1 MPLTLSELIIID
13 DEKHERLWNN
23 AILIFDTSSLLE
35 FYFYSETTQR
45 TIVDEIFA
53 KLVKRLWI
61 PSHVDYEFKKNRK
74 KVITKPVNSYKGLE
88 TEVAG
93 MLKHQNNLM
102 KAISELKS
110 KTQKDDKHPFIDQDL
125 FSSLDS
131 VLEVQ
136 EQELKKFSG
145 ELKNVMN
152 AKISEIEAIENND
165 PVLIALSTHF
175 EIGQGFRFDE
185 ILEIVKEGKLRYEF
199 KIPPGYEDYTGKEP
213 KEGIQIF
220 GDLIIWK
227 EILTYAKSVKK
238 PIVLISNELKPD
250 WCYRVE
256 KQHYIERPKEDLI
269 REIYDFA
276 GVEFWMYSN
285 LQLLYYA
292 KKYLKSEI
300 AEEEIAEIAEISEK
314 NDKKLHIGCRFIWP
328 VTGETSIGGNPLAKS
343 LMSMKGANGEKLHV
357 DWGDGSNLEE
367 IEDTRF
373 SIQHTYPDF
382 GDYEVKVYGEIYWF
396 CAMGIGLDKPEK
408 WSQFPKVMELHIEH
422 SLYLDRLQC
431 SFGTLDELDLSA
443 CYNLTQLLVSGNRLE
458 KLRLADLNHLLIL
471 LCDSNLLTELNVGNN
486 QLISNLRCNNNRIT
500 ELNLDLLSNLVEL
513 DCSNNKIENLILN
526 KNSVLNKLNCS
537 NNLLSGDSLND
548 IFINLPFADGSEI
561 NIRGN
566 IGSGSCNKAIAQDK
580 GWKVV
585 Y

>member
-45 TIVDEIFA
+45 KIINEIFA
-53 KLVKRLWI
+53 KLAKRLWI

-93 MLKHQNNLM
+93 MLKHQNNLI

-110 KTQKDDKHPFIDQDL
+110 KTQKDDKHPFVDQSL

-131 VLEVQ
+131 VVEVQ
-136 EQELKKFSG
+136 EKELKKFSE
-145 ELKNVMN
+145 ELKDVIG
-152 AKISEIEAIENND
+152 AKVLEIEAIENND
-165 PVLIALSTHF
+165 PVLVALGTHF

-292 KKYLKSEI
+292 KEYLKSEI
-300 AEEEIAEIAEISEK
+300 AEEEIAEVAEVSEK
-314 NDKKLHIGCRFIWP
+314 SAKKLHIGCRFIWP
-328 VTGETSIGGNPLAKS
+328 VNGETSIGGNPLTKS
-343 LMSMKGANGEKLHV
+343 LMSLQGANGEKLHV
-357 DWGDGSNLEE
+357 DWGDGTNLEE
-367 IEDTRF
+367 IADTRS
-373 SIQHTYPDF
+373 SIKHTYPDF
-382 GDYEVKVYGEIYWF
+382 GVYEVKVYGEIYWF
-396 CAMGIGLDKPEK
+396 CAMGIGQDKPEK
-408 WSQFPKVMELHIEH
+408 WTQYPKVLELHIEH

-431 SFGTLDELDLSA
+431 AFGSLNELELGA
-443 CYNLTQLLVSGNRLE
+443 CYNLTQLLVPGNHLE
-458 KLRLADLNHLLIL
+458 KLRLTDLSRLRIL
-471 LCDSNLLTELNVGNN
+471 FCDSNLLTELNVSNN
-486 QLISNLRCNNNRIT
+486 PWISNLRCNNNRIK
-500 ELNLDLLSNLVEL
+500 ELKLELLSNLEEL
-513 DCSNNKIENLILN
+513 DCSNNKIDKLILG
-526 KNSVLNKLNCS
+526 KNNLLNKLNCS
-537 NNLLSGDSLND
+537 NNLLSENALND
-548 IFINLPFADGSEI
+548 IFINLPSANGSEI
-561 NIRGN
+561 NVRGN
-566 IGSGSCNKAIAQDK
+566 VGSGSCNKAIAQDK
-580 GWKVV
+580 GWIVV